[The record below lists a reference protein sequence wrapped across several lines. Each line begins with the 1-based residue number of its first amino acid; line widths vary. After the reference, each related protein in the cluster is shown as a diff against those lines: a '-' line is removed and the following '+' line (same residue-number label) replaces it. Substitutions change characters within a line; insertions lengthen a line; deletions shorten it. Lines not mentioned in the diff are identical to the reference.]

1 MTEKNFF
8 AVDLGATS
16 GRTILAAFD
25 GKSMKMTEV
34 TRFENPMIP
43 LGGHLF
49 WDLPLLYNEILKGLK
64 TVSGWGVAIDSIG
77 IDTWGVDVAFFGK
90 DGQLLGLPYCYR
102 DPHTDGAQERFF
114 RKMSSKDLYGKTGIQ
129 FMNFN
134 TVFNLDTLAE
144 NGCSALEAADK
155 ILFIPD
161 ALAYMLTGET
171 VCEYTIASTSQM
183 LNAFTREFDPDIL
196 SVLGLPRERFGRM
209 VRPGEVI
216 GTLSEQVRRETGLGA
231 VKVIAVAGHD
241 TASAVAAVPAR
252 GRGFA
257 YLSCG
262 TWSLLGIETP
272 EPVINGF
279 SYSENFT
286 NEGGVEGTVRF
297 LKNICGMWIFEQA
310 RKDFRDA
317 PESVGELVALADT
330 VDYPGVIDPDAE
342 CFAHPASMTDAID
355 SYCRATGQTPPSS
368 PAEYCRCI
376 FRSLAL
382 RCRQVIESLSKVAP
396 EPVRTLNVIG
406 GGSRNAF
413 LMQYLADCLGITVVC
428 GPVEGTAMGNA
439 LIQAKAA
446 GVFSSSSC
454 PAPSSSCPAPTG
466 HPIPDQVVDDGEI
479 HTDDTPSLLD
489 KMREISA
496 ASVELTVYEPKAARN
511 EEYSIFLNIQDIY
524 GQENI

>member
-1 MTEKNFF
+1 MTEKRFL

-16 GRTILAAFD
+16 GRTILAEFD
-25 GKSMKMTEV
+25 GKSMKMTEL
-34 TRFENPMIP
+34 TRFENPIIP
-43 LGGHLF
+43 LGGHLY
-49 WDLPLLYNEILKGLK
+49 WNIAHLYNEILKGLK
-64 TVSGWGVAIDSIG
+64 AVASQGLEIDSIG

-114 RKMSSKDLYGKTGIQ
+114 RKMPSKDLYARTGIQ

-134 TVFNLDTLAE
+134 TVFNLDTLSE
-144 NGCSALEAADK
+144 EGCSALEAADK
-155 ILFIPD
+155 ILFTPD
-161 ALAYMLTGET
+161 ALAYMLTGEA

-196 SVLGLPRERFGRM
+196 SALGLSRERFGRM
-209 VRPGEVI
+209 VTPGEVI
-216 GTLSEQVRRETGLGA
+216 GVLSEQVRRETGLGP
-231 VKVIAVAGHD
+231 VKVVAVAGHD
-241 TASAVAAVPAR
+241 TASAVAAVPAK

-272 EPVINGF
+272 QPVINDF
-279 SYSENFT
+279 SYRENFT

-310 RKDFRDA
+310 RKEFKDA
-317 PESVGELVALADT
+317 PAGVGELVALADT
-330 VDYPGVIDPDAE
+330 VDYAGVIDPDAE
-342 CFAHPASMTDAID
+342 CFAHPSSMTAAID
-355 SYCRATGQTPPSS
+355 SYCRATSQVPPAS

-382 RCRQVIESLSKVAP
+382 RCRQVVESLSKVAP
-396 EPVRTLNVIG
+396 EPVKALNVIG

-413 LMQYLADCLGITVVC
+413 LMQYLADCLGIRVVC

-446 GVFSSSSC
+446 GVL
-454 PAPSSSCPAPTG
+454 
-466 HPIPDQVVDDGEI
+466 
-479 HTDDTPSLLD
+479 DTLD
-489 KMREISA
+489 RMREISA
-496 ASVELTVYEPKAARN
+496 ASVELKEYEPKAVRN
-511 EEYSIFLNIQDIY
+511 DEYSVFLKT
-524 GQENI
+524 QETYNNSL

>member
-1 MTEKNFF
+1 MTNHNFF

-16 GRTILAAFD
+16 GRTILAGFD

-49 WDLPLLYNEILKGLK
+49 WNIAHLYNEILKGLR
-64 TVSGWGVAIDSIG
+64 TVAEQGVSIDSIG
-77 IDTWGVDVAFFGK
+77 IDTWGVDVAFFGR

-102 DPHTDGAQERFF
+102 DSHTDGAQERFF
-114 RKMSSKDLYGKTGIQ
+114 RKMSPRDLYARTGIQ

-134 TVFNLDTLAE
+134 TVFNLDSLAE
-144 NGCSALEAADK
+144 EGCSALQAADK
-155 ILFIPD
+155 ILFTPD
-161 ALAYMLTGET
+161 ALSYMLTGEA
-171 VCEYTIASTSQM
+171 VCEYTIASTSQI
-183 LNAFTREFDPDIL
+183 LNAFTRELDSDIL
-196 SVLGLPRERFGRM
+196 STLGLPREKFGRM
-209 VRPGEVI
+209 VLPGEIV
-216 GTLSEQVRRETGLGA
+216 GTLSEQVQKATGLGP
-231 VKVIAVAGHD
+231 VKVVAVAGHD
-241 TASAVAAVPAR
+241 TASAVAAVPAQ

-272 EPVINGF
+272 EPVINEF
-279 SYSENFT
+279 SYGENFT

-297 LKNICGMWIFEQA
+297 LKNICGMWIFEQV
-310 RKDFRDA
+310 RKEFRNA
-317 PESVGELVALADT
+317 PESVGELVALAGT

-342 CFAHPASMTDAID
+342 CFAHPASMKDAID
-355 SYCRATGQTPPSS
+355 TYCLSTGQVPPAS

-382 RCRQVIESLSKVAP
+382 RCRQVIDSLAIVAP
-396 EPVRTLNVIG
+396 EPIRTLNVIG

-413 LMQYLADCLGITVVC
+413 LMQYLADCLGIRVVC

-446 GVFSSSSC
+446 GCFSDSLAGSC
-454 PAPSSSCPAPTG
+454 GSR
-466 HPIPDQVVDDGEI
+466 IPDQVGNDAKS
-479 HTDDTPSLLD
+479 PSLLD
-489 KMREISA
+489 RMRKISA
-496 ASVELTVYEPKAARN
+496 ASVELTVYEPKAERN
-511 EEYSIFLNIQDIY
+511 DEYSIFINIQKKY
-524 GQENI
+524 RNN